1 VIITKA
7 RIKLT
12 IAYRIVTRSANPWPS
27 VFGNCCRV
35 MNYDAMCFTYEKTST
50 IRVVNV
56 KVVFGFIVTSK
67 FYSRV
72 TEVTGPAK

>member
-1 VIITKA
+1 
-7 RIKLT
+7 
-12 IAYRIVTRSANPWPS
+12 
-27 VFGNCCRV
+27 
-35 MNYDAMCFTYEKTST
+35 MNYDAMCFTFEKTST

-67 FYSRV
+67 LYSRV